1 MKVSLSSLNTL
12 LEQAESESDIILS
25 ADRGDFQD
33 AFKGDPYDYTYNAEE
48 DVFTVIGLN
57 SKREKLSDKKVARLE
72 KSVGARLG
80 SSSKA
85 YDVLKKR
92 MGKSERAPTK
102 KKKAISKGQKL
113 SMEFLKTSS
122 VNGKRLSPDQIN
134 LTLALLSDSDISDLS
149 KVADNPGKYAKAVQD
164 TSREVV
170 TMWAEI
176 WPLIEGGEVVLGAG
190 AAAAS
195 KSAAVAGAAPKVAA
209 AAGAIA
215 SWPGI
220 IIAAVATGAG
230 AWYASG
236 QLEDLEKSEAEVVL
250 MDIRPLMAEH
260 EPKSKKE
267 LTLLLSKADS
277 DFMSGKEE
285 LSDKDV
291 EDLMSIL
298 D

>member
-12 LEQAESESDIILS
+12 LEQVEPESDIILS
-25 ADRGDFQD
+25 SDRGDYQD

-85 YDVLKKR
+85 YDVLRKR
-92 MGKSERAPTK
+92 MGKSGRVDAK

-122 VNGKRLSPDQIN
+122 VNGKRISPEQIN
-134 LTLALLSDSDISDLS
+134 LTLALLSDSDIRDLS
-149 KVADNPGKYAKAVQD
+149 KVADNPGKYAQAVQD
-164 TSREVV
+164 TAQEVV
-170 TMWAEI
+170 TMWATL
-176 WPLIEGGEVVLGAG
+176 WPIIEAGEVALGAG
-190 AAAAS
+190 AAAAA
-195 KSAAVAGAAPKVAA
+195 KSATVAGVAPKAAA

-220 IIAAVATGAG
+220 IIAGVGMAG
-230 AWYASG
+230 GTWYAES
-236 QLEDLEKSEAEVVL
+236 QLEELNKSEAEVVL

-267 LTLLLSKADS
+267 LTRLLSKADS

-285 LSDKDV
+285 LSDTDV
-291 EDLMSIL
+291 EDLMSII